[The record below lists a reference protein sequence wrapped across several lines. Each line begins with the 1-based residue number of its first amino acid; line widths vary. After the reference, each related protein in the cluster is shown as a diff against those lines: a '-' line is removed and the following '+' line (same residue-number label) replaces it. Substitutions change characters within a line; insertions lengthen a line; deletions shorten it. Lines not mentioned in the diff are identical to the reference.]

1 MGKKQRFGIK
11 YPFESYNTDE
21 TFVDLND
28 SFENYVKSKLL
39 HVLFT
44 PKGQR
49 IRDPEFGTNLTKF
62 IFEPSDSATFDDLK
76 NELKVDL
83 KKYVPEIDFESIT
96 IAPDDGND
104 NSRIII
110 VHYSIDNGT
119 EKTITSVGVKI

>member
-1 MGKKQRFGIK
+1 MAKRQRFGIK
-11 YPFESYNTDE
+11 YPFELNNTDE

-49 IRDPEFGTNLTKF
+49 IRDPEFGTNLTRF
-62 IFEPSDSATFDDLK
+62 LFDQSDSSTFEDLK
-76 NELKVDL
+76 KSLKSDI
-83 KKYVPEIDFESIT
+83 KKYVPEVDFEDIT
-96 IAPDDGND
+96 VADEDGND
-104 NSRIII
+104 NSKIVM

-119 EKTITSVGVKI
+119 GKTITSVGVRI

>member
-1 MGKKQRFGIK
+1 MAKIQKFGIK

-21 TFVDLND
+21 TFVDLNY

-49 IRDPEFGTNLTKF
+49 IRDPEFGTNLTRF
-62 IFEPSDSATFDDLK
+62 LFEPSDSVTFENLK
-76 NELKVDL
+76 KELKADI
-83 KKYVPEIDFESIT
+83 KKYVPEVDFEDIT
-96 IAPDDGND
+96 IASEDGND
-104 NSRIII
+104 NGRIVM

-119 EKTITSVGVKI
+119 EKTITSVGIKI